1 MKDNLPR
8 YTLRINRITL
18 DKLEYIA
25 EFNGRSKNREIEWL
39 IRRHIADFEKEHGR
53 INLSEKEDTCN

>member
-25 EFNGRSKNREIEWL
+25 NFNGRSKNREIEWL
-39 IRRHIADFEKEHGR
+39 IRRQNADFEQEHGR
-53 INLSEKEDTCN
+53 IDLSGKDGT